1 MLAVSLKEMR
11 LNHASA
17 LHLDTRGLSADWFVT
32 RTFAVSVKNN
42 NIKVSQDWEASFSSS
57 KYRTRLYG

>member
-32 RTFAVSVKNN
+32 RTFAVG
-42 NIKVSQDWEASFSSS
+42 
-57 KYRTRLYG
+57 Y